1 MSAPTSTEIR
11 PKPEPSQMEIVL
23 EMLKHAIKMG
33 GPAKCVVM
41 CVNGWAEAEAAILKL
56 SSLAYKILM
65 FSANAV
71 VYH

>member
-1 MSAPTSTEIR
+1 
-11 PKPEPSQMEIVL
+11 MEIVL

-41 CVNGWAEAEAAILKL
+41 CVNGWAEAEAAIFKL